1 VGTCGTP
8 ETRGKGNTYEL
19 GQTTHTVTS
28 LSCLAAP
35 HAGWWFGGRVAS
47 PIRLSH
53 ESSMCKQWSHCTT
66 PGTKIKRDD
75 SGITP
80 LSQQLNGPSYSRTH
94 LTNEGLSQYNGHCA
108 TSFSRV
114 LTGWLPGQWL
124 PGTASDLSGG
134 ECNVDRTTYQ
144 LSLHTKRRFQ

>member
-8 ETRGKGNTYEL
+8 ETRGSCNTYVL
-19 GQTTHTVTS
+19 GQTSHTVTS

-35 HAGWWFGGRVAS
+35 HTDWWFGGRVA
-47 PIRLSH
+47 PQYGLSH
-53 ESSMCKQWSHCTT
+53 ESGMCKQWIRCTNIRHT
-66 PGTKIKRDD
+66 INRDD

-80 LSQQLNGPSYSRTH
+80 LSEQLNGPSYSRTR
-94 LTNEGLSQYNGHCA
+94 LTSEGLRQYGGRCA
-108 TSFSRV
+108 TSFSRM
-114 LTGWLPGQWL
+114 LIGWLPGQWL

-144 LSLHTKRRFQ
+144 RRFQ